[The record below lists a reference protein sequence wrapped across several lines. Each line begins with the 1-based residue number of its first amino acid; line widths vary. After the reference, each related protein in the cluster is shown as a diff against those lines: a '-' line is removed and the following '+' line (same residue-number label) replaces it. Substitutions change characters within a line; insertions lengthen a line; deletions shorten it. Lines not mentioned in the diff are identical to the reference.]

1 MSKIPFTKNQM
12 KLLRENPYTFNVT
25 PNSLYLTKEFKGIFY
40 KEYQEGKLPR
50 QILEDHGYPSS
61 ILTTER
67 IWGITACIKKQANR
81 ESGFSE
87 GTSTSLN
94 ISKADNLS
102 TDDSIKALQHEVK
115 YLRQEVEFLKKISSI
130 RNTRK

>member
-1 MSKIPFTKNQM
+1 MSKIPFTENQM

-40 KEYQEGKLPR
+40 KEYQEGQLPR

-67 IWGITACIKKQANR
+67 IWGITACIKTVSYTHLTLPTIA
-81 ESGFSE
+81 
-87 GTSTSLN
+87 
-94 ISKADNLS
+94 
-102 TDDSIKALQHEVK
+102 
-115 YLRQEVEFLKKISSI
+115 
-130 RNTRK
+130 